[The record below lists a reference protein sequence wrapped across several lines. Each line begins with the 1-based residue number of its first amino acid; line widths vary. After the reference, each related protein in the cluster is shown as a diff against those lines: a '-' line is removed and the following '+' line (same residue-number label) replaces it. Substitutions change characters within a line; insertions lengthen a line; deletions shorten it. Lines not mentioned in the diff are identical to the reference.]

1 MTGRPDFVVV
11 TGLSGAGKSQGAKVF
26 EDLGYYILDNLPPA
40 LMGSALDVA
49 RKGGHPRV
57 AMVVDA
63 RSGALFTDAA
73 GELERLDTAG
83 TRPHVL
89 FFDASDDVLLRRY
102 SETRHRHPLE
112 TTAGVQPSIEE
123 ERRLLVDLRAR
134 ADKVIDT
141 THLTVKDLR
150 DTLHSLYGEGSA
162 GMLVQLI
169 SFGYKYGLPPG
180 ADLVLDVRF
189 MENPFYIEALRPLS
203 GSDDPVRAFVL
214 GQPATRA
221 CSRRSS
227 RGRRTSGCPR
237 AGLRTAPKPSLQ
249 ARCSGGPA
257 AGGRTCAVSSWP
269 AHRCP
274 RVPRATCW
282 SCVRRGARSGA
293 RHRSSAARA
302 FARPSAR
309 GADSSSSASGTP
321 SSSPRTSEPVGRARR
336 CSGSRRDGS
345 LARYADGPTRSST
358 RRRRISRGP
367 SPRRAPRPKR
377 STCSCARV
385 ASPASRRRCAR

>member
-40 LMGSALDVA
+40 LMSSALDVA

-73 GELERLDTAG
+73 GHIERLDRAG

-102 SETRHRHPLE
+102 SDTRHRHPLE
-112 TTAGVQPSIEE
+112 KTAGVQPSIEE

-169 SFGYKYGLPPG
+169 SFGYKYGLPPN

-189 MENPFYIEALRPLS
+189 MENPFYIVALRPLS
-203 GSDDPVRAFVL
+203 GSDEPVRAFVL
-214 GQPATRA
+214 GHPATRMFL
-221 CSRRSS
+221 
-227 RGRRTSGCPR
+227 GRLMPLLEFALPRYEEEKKARLGIAFGC
-237 AGLRTAPKPSLQ
+237 T
-249 ARCSGGPA
+249 GG
-257 AGGRTCAVSSWP
+257 
-269 AHRCP
+269 
-274 RVPRATCW
+274 
-282 SCVRRGARSGA
+282 
-293 RHRSSAARA
+293 RHRSVAIADEVARLLRA
-302 FARPSAR
+302 SWTGDVVVEHRDRDRP
-309 GADSSSSASGTP
+309 DV
-321 SSSPRTSEPVGRARR
+321 RT
-336 CSGSRRDGS
+336 
-345 LARYADGPTRSST
+345 
-358 RRRRISRGP
+358 
-367 SPRRAPRPKR
+367 
-377 STCSCARV
+377 
-385 ASPASRRRCAR
+385 

>member
-102 SETRHRHPLE
+102 SETRHRHPVD
-112 TTAGVQPSIEE
+112 APGGVQPSIDE

-141 THLTVKDLR
+141 THLSVKDLR
-150 DTLHSLYGEGSA
+150 DTLHSLYGSGTS
-162 GMLVQLI
+162 GLLVHVE
-169 SFGYKYGLPPG
+169 SFGYKYGLPPA
-180 ADLVLDVRF
+180 ADLVFDVRF
-189 MENPFYIEALRPLS
+189 MENPFYIPELRDLS
-203 GSDDPVRAFVL
+203 GRDEAVRSFVL
-214 GQPATRA
+214 GHPATKEFISHVIPFLRFA
-221 CSRRSS
+221 LPRYETEKKARL
-227 RGRRTSGCPR
+227 GLAFGC
-237 AGLRTAPKPSLQ
+237 T
-249 ARCSGGPA
+249 GG
-257 AGGRTCAVSSWP
+257 
-269 AHRCP
+269 
-274 RVPRATCW
+274 
-282 SCVRRGARSGA
+282 
-293 RHRSSAARA
+293 RHRSVVI
-302 FARPSAR
+302 P
-309 GADSSSSASGTP
+309 D
-321 SSSPRTSEPVGRARR
+321 EV
-336 CSGSRRDGS
+336 
-345 LARYADGPTRSST
+345 
-358 RRRRISRGP
+358 
-367 SPRRAPRPKR
+367 
-377 STCSCARV
+377 ARV
-385 ASPASRRRCAR
+385 IRE